1 MFNDFTRCTF
11 LLYSV
16 LVLQEQ
22 IEHLRSESESMRH
35 FPPLQAQVCS
45 LKDFQFLSFFFFFF
59 LGGGG
64 GAGREGVKYC
74 KRVVQKC
81 MR

>member
-45 LKDFQFLSFFFFFF
+45 LKDFQFLSLFFILFYFFF

-64 GAGREGVKYC
+64 KGRGKVL
-74 KRVVQKC
+74 
-81 MR
+81 